1 MPEPLMNANE
11 IGKFMRKHFA
21 RWDRMG
27 VTVEDVAF
35 RRAKLRMSIGERQL
49 RAGGTVAGPAM
60 FAIADTAMYIAV
72 LASVGPKAQAVT
84 TNMSINF
91 LKRPPMRDLIAECQ
105 LLKLG
110 RRLAVGDVIIHSDEV
125 DEPVAH
131 ATGTYAIQVNG

>member
-11 IGKFMRKHFA
+11 IGKFMREHFA

-27 VTVEDVAF
+27 VTIEDAAF
-35 RRAKLRMSIGERQL
+35 RRVKLRMSIGERQL

-60 FAIADTAMYIAV
+60 FALADTAMYIAV

-110 RRLAVGDVIIHSDEV
+110 RRLAVGDVIIYSDDDE
-125 DEPVAH
+125 EPVAH
-131 ATGTYAIQVNG
+131 ATGTYAIPVNG

>member
-1 MPEPLMNANE
+1 MSEPLMNANK
-11 IGKFMRKHFA
+11 IGKFMREHFA

-27 VTVEDVAF
+27 VTVEEAAF
-35 RRAKLRMSIGERQL
+35 RRVKLKMSIGERQL

-60 FAIADTAMYIAV
+60 FALADTAMYIAV

-91 LKRPPMRDLIAECQ
+91 LKRPPMRDLTAECQ

-110 RRLAVGDVIIHSDEV
+110 RRLAVGDVIIHSDDV

-131 ATGTYAIQVNG
+131 ATGTYAIPVNG

>member
-60 FAIADTAMYIAV
+60 FALADTAMYIAV

-110 RRLAVGDVIIHSDEV
+110 RRLAVGDVIIYSYEV

-131 ATGTYAIQVNG
+131 ATGTYAIPVNG